1 MPTIYLT
8 TIILAR
14 PERVFDFSRDIDLH
28 QVSTQHTNEQVIAG
42 RMSGLIELGE
52 SVTWRAKHFGIYQE
66 LTSKITAFERPHSF
80 TDEMVTGAFRSFSH
94 VHKFEAVDEG
104 TRMTDIFT
112 YVSPLGIFGRI
123 ADYLFLKKYMTG
135 LLATRN
141 QTIKYY
147 AEQHHEGN

>member
-1 MPTIYLT
+1 M
-8 TIILAR
+8 ILAR

-28 QVSTQHTNEQVIAG
+28 QVSTQRTNEQVIDG

-52 SVTWRAKHFGIYQE
+52 SVTWRAKHFGIYQK

-94 VHKFEAVDEG
+94 VHNFQAVDEG

-123 ADYLFLKKYMTG
+123 ADCLFLKKYMTG

-141 QTIKYY
+141 QTIKDY
-147 AEQHHEGN
+147 AEQHHEDN